1 MKDFEII
8 SIRIK
13 EGFEIQNPAL
23 PLLLVTDNTVPPV
36 TKTSMSELMNKNNL
50 TSMIVFPYEA
60 LNEKYSDQI
69 AYLSI
74 IKYKKYPYLNPNLT
88 TDISNSF
95 ISIKFIDKDYNEI
108 KIHNL
113 TDNIQIINEK
123 KDNNLNQCVFFDT
136 SINKLNSENCTSTEY
151 NEYIICSCNHL
162 TDFSLASFNP
172 VNIFNDL
179 KRLFNNIRII
189 DSFDKFKLLT
199 WDNAIIL
206 YIYFGLLLIYFII
219 VIFTI
224 RSDKRSKD
232 DPFIII
238 IPKDNKCCS
247 KEEVEEEIEEMKTEV
262 NEEIIKRKQVVKKN
276 FFLNGLKNRKMKN
289 AIILKNLG
297 INLKESMT
305 ENEYDEESMDKTCSF
320 DDMIDT
326 PQEKDENEPSP
337 VINHFINFED
347 ENYAPPL
354 RKRKNLFQSILEKK
368 RKQTLLKN
376 QKKQDEKREEIQK
389 EPEIKKEIEMSSV
402 QSPSDSNRNDNT
414 NHINL
419 EVSKD
424 QHCQDTN
431 KDETNLKKI
440 KDEDLISQRRNAIS
454 MPPEGN
460 NINPPFW
467 YSSYLIFKSLFMK
480 EYRPCTLVCSDDS
493 LVMCKTNIWT
503 LIIIRLIAGLSI
515 SSLFSECNSE
525 LQDEDLYVNRD
536 LAVAFAT
543 IFIIEIPFTIF
554 EVLLCKTRIPMKDE
568 EVKKEKE
575 KKRAL
580 IVTVIIY
587 CIFII
592 LVILGTI
599 NTTWISLVAD
609 EQDATCNFILDFTLN
624 VLMDYLV
631 YEISVIIIKS
641 LIYTFLI
648 KSSKTSY
655 VKMCLIS
662 FIAALP
668 WVFAIA
674 G

>member
-1 MKDFEII
+1 
-8 SIRIK
+8 
-13 EGFEIQNPAL
+13 
-23 PLLLVTDNTVPPV
+23 
-36 TKTSMSELMNKNNL
+36 
-50 TSMIVFPYEA
+50 
-60 LNEKYSDQI
+60 
-69 AYLSI
+69 
-74 IKYKKYPYLNPNLT
+74 
-88 TDISNSF
+88 
-95 ISIKFIDKDYNEI
+95 
-108 KIHNL
+108 
-113 TDNIQIINEK
+113 
-123 KDNNLNQCVFFDT
+123 
-136 SINKLNSENCTSTEY
+136 
-151 NEYIICSCNHL
+151 
-162 TDFSLASFNP
+162 
-172 VNIFNDL
+172 
-179 KRLFNNIRII
+179 
-189 DSFDKFKLLT
+189 
-199 WDNAIIL
+199 
-206 YIYFGLLLIYFII
+206 
-219 VIFTI
+219 
-224 RSDKRSKD
+224 
-232 DPFIII
+232 
-238 IPKDNKCCS
+238 
-247 KEEVEEEIEEMKTEV
+247 
-262 NEEIIKRKQVVKKN
+262 
-276 FFLNGLKNRKMKN
+276 
-289 AIILKNLG
+289 
-297 INLKESMT
+297 
-305 ENEYDEESMDKTCSF
+305 
-320 DDMIDT
+320 
-326 PQEKDENEPSP
+326 
-337 VINHFINFED
+337 
-347 ENYAPPL
+347 
-354 RKRKNLFQSILEKK
+354 
-368 RKQTLLKN
+368 
-376 QKKQDEKREEIQK
+376 
-389 EPEIKKEIEMSSV
+389 MSSV

-467 YSSYLIFKSLFMK
+467 YSSYLIFKTLFTK
-480 EYRPCTLVCSDDS
+480 EYRPYTLVCSDDS

-503 LIIIRLIAGLSI
+503 LIIIRLIAGLSV

-554 EVLLCKTRIPMKDE
+554 EVLLCKTRIPIKDE
-568 EVKKEKE
+568 EIKKEKE

-587 CIFII
+587 SIFII